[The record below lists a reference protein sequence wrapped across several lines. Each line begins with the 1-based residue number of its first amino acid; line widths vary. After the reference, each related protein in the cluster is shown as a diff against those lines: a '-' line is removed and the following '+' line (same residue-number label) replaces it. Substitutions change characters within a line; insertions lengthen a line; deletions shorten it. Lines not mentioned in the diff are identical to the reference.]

1 VNNMIPGSDRA
12 VAPGQ
17 ETTQKTRWYR
27 PTYCSVC
34 TNSIWFSPIALK
46 EPMSAPEPQRVWVL
60 CKNCHE
66 ALLIE
71 MRRSP
76 IRSPL
81 RLRIALGLVA
91 AERSPTAYGH
101 RTYQRDQHRIVG
113 IAVILFIAM
122 ILHLALIV
130 ALATSVFN

>member
-1 VNNMIPGSDRA
+1 MLPSNDRA
-12 VAPGQ
+12 IDPGH
-17 ETTQKTRWYR
+17 ETTHKTRWYR
-27 PTYCSVC
+27 LTHCSVC
-34 TNSIWFSPIALK
+34 TRSIWFSPIVLK
-46 EPMSAPEPQRVWVL
+46 EPRGAPEPHRTWVL
-60 CKNCHE
+60 CKSCHE

-76 IRSPL
+76 LRSPL

-91 AERSPTAYGH
+91 AERSPTAYGQKPH
-101 RTYQRDQHRIVG
+101 RHDQHRIVG

-130 ALATSVFN
+130 ALATSVFK